1 MVNLASVLR
10 CNFWVVTILTCLAI
24 LTLFAYNVFN
34 NISETKKKL
43 KDVSLQ
49 EEQVYE
55 KKRYEYIN
63 PMIRSMGSFK
73 TVSNYICRSDKKKLR
88 ILKNINFERQTT
100 EFLQSLFYKLISNP
114 VGGRCTNM
122 QRFGGRYH
130 EVCHYWDGHKFV
142 CMPELMYDIENDE
155 CLVYSF
161 GVSND
166 WTFEKALGEIGC
178 RVFSFDP
185 TVNHPKELEHNVWFE
200 KLGLGKE
207 RVDKKS
213 LDSLKSILQKYGHEN
228 TKISYLKID
237 IEGGEVDGLQHWF
250 ESGALKNVQQIG
262 MEYHLHDANSAVKFF
277 KSIQQLYFQYDFR
290 LISFDINGCIGKKLH
305 DFPEFAEIVLMRR
318 NEYSYCS
325 D

>member
-1 MVNLASVLR
+1 MVNLTSITR
-10 CNFWVVTILTCLAI
+10 CNFLVVSILICISILTWLS
-24 LTLFAYNVFN
+24 YNVFDK
-34 NISETKKKL
+34 IAETETKL
-43 KDVSLQ
+43 KDISVQ
-49 EEQVYE
+49 EVQAYE
-55 KKRYEYIN
+55 KKNYEFIN
-63 PMIRSMGSFK
+63 PLIRSMSSFK

-88 ILKNINFERQTT
+88 MLKNINFERQTP

-114 VGGRCTNM
+114 VGGRCANM

-130 EVCHYWDGHKFV
+130 EGCHYWDGHKFV
-142 CMPELMYDIENDE
+142 CMPELMYDIENNE
-155 CLVYSF
+155 CVVYSF

-178 RVFSFDP
+178 KVFSFDP
-185 TVNHPKELEHNVWFE
+185 TVNHPKELEYNVWFE

-207 RVDKKS
+207 KDDKKS
-213 LDSLKSILQKYGHEN
+213 LDSLKSILQKYGHTN

-237 IEGGEVDGLQHWF
+237 IEGGEVDGLQSWL
-250 ESGALKNVQQIG
+250 ESKALENVQQIG
-262 MEYHLHDANSAVKFF
+262 MEYHLRDANSAVKFF

-305 DFPEFAEIVLMRR
+305 GFPEFAEIVLMRR
-318 NEYSYCS
+318 NEYSFCT